1 MFKRLLGIFGALAL
15 LVSFIPLHQVS
26 AIDADLI
33 DTDLT
38 DFPDPPTNLTSE
50 IDTNNVILNWTL
62 GANATGVKIIRGNVD
77 YPTSLTDGIEVY
89 SGDGTTYTD
98 EGIVDDTTTY
108 YYSAFSYN
116 DNFTNTA
123 IYAITSIG
131 GEALFLLILV
141 LLPLALMIAGFALRR
156 GSMAMAAMG
165 AWFILCVYS
174 YMQTGEIYNAIFWIS
189 IALTITSGLE
199 GAMIMRKGEEQ
210 AEDAIAYE
218 NELDIAS
225 KNIDDR
231 IAALRAKR
239 R

>member
-89 SGDGTTYTD
+89 SGAGTTYTD